1 MGSTPWFILVLGGIV
16 GYLVGDRLA
25 LRFEAVRDDD
35 EDSSQPCDPNCEVC
49 SLRPAVALFVS
60 EALDLHSRVLTK
72 IQQHIITADEITE
85 NDLSGTVAHLLEHVK
100 ADLLDADETFVIT
113 FLKLPTRGVLE
124 MFKSLLARGI
134 EHVGIDPVR
143 AAYRALCDA
152 SENDVDARFEKIVR
166 EAWRPS
172 PISEQ

>member
-1 MGSTPWFILVLGGIV
+1 MDSTPFFILVLGGVV

-25 LRFEAVRDDD
+25 RFEAVRDEE
-35 EDSSQPCDPNCEVC
+35 EDSSPPCDPNCEVC
-49 SLRPAVALFVS
+49 RLKPALALFVTD
-60 EALDLHSRVLTK
+60 ALDLHGRVLAK
-72 IQQHIITADEITE
+72 IHEHIITADEITE

-100 ADLLDADETFVIT
+100 DDLLDADGAYVLTFM
-113 FLKLPTRGVLE
+113 KLPKRGVLE

-134 EHVGIDPVR
+134 EHVGVEPVR

-152 SENDVDARFEKIVR
+152 SENDVDARFEKLVR

-172 PISEQ
+172 PITEQ